1 MSDVFAS
8 LLQLEPLSSD
18 RFVAPRAPENGSRT
32 FGGQLLAHTLRAAQL
47 TVDSNKL
54 VHSSHSYFL
63 RPGNVDVATEL
74 VVEKIRDGKSF
85 SARQVVAYQQGKE
98 LFRSVLSFQV
108 PELGLEWSPEVSFD
122 VPGPQDN
129 LMSYYEFWE
138 SQAPNLPGPWH
149 GRERPMDILYIN
161 PPGLPDGSPVT
172 EPQLMWMR
180 ISEQLGSDRQLHETA
195 LAYLADATLIDHV
208 LLPHGFRWQDDR
220 LNGASLDHSMWFHRQ
235 AEADDWLLYEQ
246 RVETTGGARGL
257 GSGRFF
263 DQAGNLIATCVQEG
277 LIRWDHQHQ

>member
-1 MSDVFAS
+1 MSHVFAS
-8 LLQLEPLSSD
+8 LVELESLSND
-18 RFVAPRAPENGSRT
+18 RFVAPSAPENGSRT

-47 TVDSNKL
+47 TVDSNKF

-74 VVEKIRDGKSF
+74 LVEKIRDGKSF
-85 SARQVVAYQQGKE
+85 SARQVVAYQQGNE

-108 PELGLEWSPEVSFD
+108 PEVGLEWSPQVSFD
-122 VPGPQDN
+122 VPTPQDD

-138 SQAPNLPGPWH
+138 SQAPNLHGPWH

-180 ISEQLGSDRQLHETA
+180 ISEQLGNDRQLHETA